1 MKQKNKRLLL
11 FEAIATLVGTI
22 IGAGILGIPYVI
34 SKAGFWTGILDILIL
49 GFVVLLLY
57 LYLGEIVL
65 RTKGFHQL
73 PGYAEKYLGKIGKK
87 LMVFSA
93 VFGNYGAL
101 IAYIIGVGAAL
112 AAIFG
117 GQPLAYSIVFF
128 CIVSLIVYLGLKAV
142 SESELIML
150 PIVVSIIL
158 LVTVLSIK
166 QLDISN
172 FTSFNLS
179 QILLPYGVILFAF
192 LGAPAIPEMRE
203 ELIKNEKLLKKAIII
218 GALIPIVAYLL
229 FATAVVGVSGI
240 STTELATIGLGIK
253 MGEYMVIIGNL
264 LAIATMTTSFLT
276 LGLALKEMYLL
287 DYKMNEVLA
296 WSITVFIPLIIAISG
311 ITTFIK
317 VIGLVGVFAGGLE
330 GTLIILMA
338 LKAKKLGKRKP
349 EYSMPINWFIA
360 AILIALFAGGAGYY
374 LWTMF

>member
-218 GALIPIVAYLL
+218 GALIPIVA
-229 FATAVVGVSGI
+229 
-240 STTELATIGLGIK
+240 
-253 MGEYMVIIGNL
+253 
-264 LAIATMTTSFLT
+264 
-276 LGLALKEMYLL
+276 
-287 DYKMNEVLA
+287 
-296 WSITVFIPLIIAISG
+296 
-311 ITTFIK
+311 
-317 VIGLVGVFAGGLE
+317 
-330 GTLIILMA
+330 
-338 LKAKKLGKRKP
+338 
-349 EYSMPINWFIA
+349 
-360 AILIALFAGGAGYY
+360 
-374 LWTMF
+374 